1 MDKKLGEESVSQS
14 VSELE
19 HYQSQLVE
27 MLRRS
32 VGLLDDSQATLKA
45 EVVEACDRINH
56 PTYRVAVFGPFN
68 YGKSTLLNA
77 LLGEKALPMD
87 LVPTTGAAITVKY
100 GPEPRT
106 RITHTDGS
114 INEEVGTGALKEFA
128 VLDEQ
133 RRMREDVAAVEVYCP
148 HPLLKLGLELIDLPG
163 TDDRD
168 AQDELIKKQL
178 LSADL
183 VIQLLDGRKLMT
195 LAERENLRD
204 WLLDRGIN
212 TVIFVVNFLNLM
224 EGNDRQQVAVRL
236 RFLAESF
243 RSNLPAGVSNLYQVD
258 ALPALRARLKGDMAA
273 ATQTG
278 LPALESALQNIGQQ
292 LGQGRGPEQT
302 LPRLKAIAKTV
313 PPALQAQIDTLSI
326 SQPDPTDTRRVE
338 VKKKAQ
344 TLIQKGFDQSL
355 TKLRTWLEPDNLQA
369 NYRLGLAQALEN
381 NTTQDWLLQN
391 LRPAWFER
399 QKPLVSWVHQA
410 CEFFEKPRPV
420 DVWMAFSHAQEEVNT
435 TTKDAETGIPET
447 DKSGRKP
454 GMAPVAI
461 ATGLGWM
468 LGGPLGAAVLAG
480 ASHLVNQAGVNQA
493 GVNQPGTKQRSAQ
506 EQSSAASDRLEKN
519 NAVVDFKEQAD
530 IYLSRFS
537 AEALS
542 VIAAYDIEAKKVI
555 QTKVAAP
562 VAVNSAAREAQLNLL
577 KTTLVALTDIVERL
591 PIFS

>member
-1 MDKKLGEESVSQS
+1 
-14 VSELE
+14 
-19 HYQSQLVE
+19 
-27 MLRRS
+27 
-32 VGLLDDSQATLKA
+32 
-45 EVVEACDRINH
+45 
-56 PTYRVAVFGPFN
+56 
-68 YGKSTLLNA
+68 
-77 LLGEKALPMD
+77 
-87 LVPTTGAAITVKY
+87 
-100 GPEPRT
+100 
-106 RITHTDGS
+106 
-114 INEEVGTGALKEFA
+114 
-128 VLDEQ
+128 
-133 RRMREDVAAVEVYCP
+133 
-148 HPLLKLGLELIDLPG
+148 
-163 TDDRD
+163 DRD

-212 TVIFVVNFLNLM
+212 TVMFVVNFLNLM
-224 EGNDRQQVAVRL
+224 ESDDRQQVAVRL

-258 ALPALRARLKGDMAA
+258 ALPALRARLKGDMAG

-278 LPALESALQNIGQQ
+278 LPALESALQTIGQQ

-338 VKKKAQ
+338 VKKRAQ
-344 TLIQKGFDQSL
+344 MLIQQGFDQSL

-410 CEFFEKPRPV
+410 CEFFEKPCPV
-420 DVWMAFSHAQEEVNT
+420 DVWMAFSHDQEEVNT

-454 GMAPVAI
+454 SMAPVAI

-480 ASHLVNQAGVNQA
+480 TSHLVNQA

-506 EQSSAASDRLEKN
+506 EQSSAASDQLENN
-519 NAVVDFKEQAD
+519 NAVVDFKAQAD

-537 AEALS
+537 AEALGA
-542 VIAAYDIEAKKVI
+542 IAAYDIEAKKVI
-555 QTKVAAP
+555 RTKIAAP

-577 KTTLVALTDIVERL
+577 KTTLVELTDIVERL
-591 PIFS
+591 PTFS